1 MTTPLAPASMDTDMG
16 KNFFT
21 LDVSQL
27 VFLMLELANPVDI
40 NTNNG
45 TEDERGADDRHLPS
59 QYYCTSTSTVN
70 YIRYSKYPEPVVC
83 ITAATKKE
91 EQYDVRL

>member
-1 MTTPLAPASMDTDMG
+1 MG
-16 KNFFT
+16 KNLFT
-21 LDVSQL
+21 LYVS
-27 VFLMLELANPVDI
+27 ELAFSILEHINPVDI

-45 TEDERGADDRHLPS
+45 PEDERGADDRHLPS

-70 YIRYSKYPEPVVC
+70 YIRCNSNYLELVVYT
-83 ITAATKKE
+83 TAATEKG